1 MRNNSIF
8 AGVCLPDEI
17 MKEFQA
23 NAELEE
29 VLLKNGFN
37 ETSHESDRIKG
48 KKRFK
53 LTQRGRKEIYFDYVN
68 IHIQSTHSR
77 HDSRIT
83 LNEKELRLML
93 LFFKLGTKDIE
104 EVIFDGCYKID
115 EAAARY
121 QALQE
126 ELDFHTKY
134 TMRRGRK
141 KVIERIINTYNS
153 ITI

>member
-1 MRNNSIF
+1 
-8 AGVCLPDEI
+8 

-37 ETSHESDRIKG
+37 ETSHESDKIKG

-53 LTQRGRKEIYFDYVN
+53 LTQRARKEIYFDYVN

-77 HDSRIT
+77 HDSRIS

-93 LFFKLGTKDIE
+93 LFFKLATKDIE
-104 EVIFDGCYKID
+104 EVIYDGSYKID
-115 EAAARY
+115 EAAERY
-121 QALQE
+121 KALQE
-126 ELDFHTKY
+126 ELELHTKY
-134 TMRRGRK
+134 ALRRGRK